1 MYQSFPWK
9 LFTDPLGSAEAHF
22 GKNWCRVKNNRWY
35 RNMFLLSGW
44 WQTLLRTGTILR
56 AHMLRQ
62 HWNYTA
68 RERLFPSH
76 NLCRAGRQTWI
87 GEG

>member
-1 MYQSFPWK
+1 
-9 LFTDPLGSAEAHF
+9 
-22 GKNWCRVKNNRWY
+22 
-35 RNMFLLSGW
+35 MFLLSGW

-68 RERLFPSH
+68 RERLFPSP
-76 NLCRAGRQTWI
+76 NLCRAERQTWR
-87 GEG
+87 GEGWNDATGTVPRRRI